1 MHDEGKN
8 HSYQVPFNERTAPS
22 KVAVAS
28 LECHG
33 RHLVPAKANG
43 RDVGTGCSSRVDA
56 SGTRLVLV
64 LALGS
69 CTGIFKRVEAQG
81 GCVRGAKRAALLAVK
96 PKRHGRVSRRRVF
109 GSCHVVRRISA
120 QLRSG
125 QLLCRASTDCARLL
139 VHFAHFPVSE
149 ARSIPSRC

>member
-96 PKRHGRVSRRRVF
+96 PAF